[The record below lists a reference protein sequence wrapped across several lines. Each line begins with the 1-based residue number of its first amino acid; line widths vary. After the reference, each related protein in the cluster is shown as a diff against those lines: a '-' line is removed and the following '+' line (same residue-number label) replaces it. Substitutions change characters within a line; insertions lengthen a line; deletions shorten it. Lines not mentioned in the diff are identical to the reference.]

1 MCCAPRAPR
10 PVPVDVLQ
18 RWASP
23 EPAVPEILV
32 ADDDPHL
39 REVVGY
45 ALRRAG
51 FVVREVGDGAAVLR
65 EVERKAPDLLVLDIV
80 MPELD
85 GLAVCRELRRTTR
98 LPIVFLS
105 SRDEEFDRVLGLEMG
120 GDDYLT
126 KPFSTRELVARV
138 KAVLRRMAPVAAAPA
153 ADTLRAGGVALDR
166 SAHKAFVGPAEVT
179 LTVTEFSILEALMG
193 APGRAFTRQELVDRA
208 YGEGHHIAD
217 RTLDSHIRRIR
228 HKLRE
233 HGIEPI
239 QTVHGLGYRLER

>member
-1 MCCAPRAPR
+1 MA
-10 PVPVDVLQ
+10 
-18 RWASP
+18 
-23 EPAVPEILV
+23 EILV

-51 FVVREVGDGAAVLR
+51 FTVREVSDGAAVLR
-65 EVERKAPDLLVLDIV
+65 EVERKVPDLLVLDIV

-85 GLAVCRELRRTTR
+85 GLAVCRELRTR
-98 LPIVFLS
+98 SRVPIVFLS

-138 KAVLRRMAPVAAAPA
+138 KAVLRRMAPPPAEAPA
-153 ADTLRAGGVALDR
+153 QTLEVGRLRLDLA
-166 SAHKAFVGPAEVT
+166 AHKAFVGESEVT

-193 APGRAFTRQELVDRA
+193 APGRAFTREELVDRA

-228 HKLRE
+228 HKLRAE
-233 HGIEPI
+233 GIEPI

>member
-1 MCCAPRAPR
+1 MDERISGMWQDTGPSLVTEAP
-10 PVPVDVLQ
+10 
-18 RWASP
+18 
-23 EPAVPEILV
+23 VPEILV

-51 FVVREVGDGAAVLR
+51 FTVREVADGAAVLR
-65 EVERKAPDLLVLDIV
+65 EVERQAPDLLVLDIV
-80 MPELD
+80 MPEMD
-85 GLAVCRELRRTTR
+85 GLAVCRALRAHSR

-138 KAVLRRMAPVAAAPA
+138 KAVLRRMAPVVTESPSESR
-153 ADTLRAGGVALDR
+153 TVGCIRLDLG
-166 SAHKAFVGPAEVT
+166 AHRAFVGDAEIT
-179 LTVTEFSILEALMG
+179 LTVTEFAILEALMS
-193 APGRAFTRQELVDRA
+193 APGRAYTRDELVDRA
-208 YGEGHHIAD
+208 YGEGHHLAD

-228 HKLRE
+228 QKLRE
-233 HGIEPI
+233 HGEEPI
-239 QTVHGLGYRLER
+239 HTVHGLGYRLDR

>member
-1 MCCAPRAPR
+1 MDERIAGVWQDTGPSLVTEA
-10 PVPVDVLQ
+10 L
-18 RWASP
+18 
-23 EPAVPEILV
+23 VPEILV

-51 FVVREVGDGAAVLR
+51 FTVREVADGAAVLR
-65 EVERKAPDLLVLDIV
+65 EVERQAPDLLVLDIV
-80 MPELD
+80 MPEMD
-85 GLAVCRELRRTTR
+85 GLAVCRALRAHSR

-138 KAVLRRMAPVAAAPA
+138 KAVLRRMAPVVTESPPESR
-153 ADTLRAGGVALDR
+153 TVGRIRLDLG
-166 SAHKAFVGPAEVT
+166 AHRAFVGDAEIT
-179 LTVTEFSILEALMG
+179 LTVTEFAILEALMS
-193 APGRAFTRQELVDRA
+193 APGRAYTRDELVDRA
-208 YGEGHHIAD
+208 YGEGHHLAD

-228 HKLRE
+228 QKLRE
-233 HGIEPI
+233 HGEEPI
-239 QTVHGLGYRLER
+239 HTVHGLGYRLDR